1 MTDLATQQPVVAGSA
16 DPAIAERDPEL
27 VRRLEDHRREIAG
40 YCYRML
46 GSTFE
51 TDDAVQETM
60 VRAWRA
66 LPRFDGR
73 SSLRTWLYRIATN
86 VCLDALN
93 GRNRRALPMDFGPAS
108 PPIESSLG
116 SPRAESL
123 WIQPVPD
130 RAVLAGGDPADLAL
144 ERDSIRLAF
153 VAALQ
158 HLPPRQRAVLILR
171 EVLRWSAAEVS
182 ELLNTTVASVNSA
195 LQRARATLAAAGPG
209 SDDRF
214 DPMDRA
220 QTELL
225 ERYVAAFTAYDI
237 TSLVELLQE
246 EATASMPPY
255 QLWLDG
261 REDIARWHLGPG
273 AGCSG
278 SVLVPVQASGSAAF
292 AHYRPSPDGHLP
304 FAIQVLELTDSRI
317 SRITYFLDT
326 SLFERFGLPAR
337 MSAPAQSDSGP
348 QQ

>member
-1 MTDLATQQPVVAGSA
+1 MTDLANARPAVATIPGAPVPDQNS
-16 DPAIAERDPEL
+16 DL
-27 VRRLEDHRREIAG
+27 VQRLEDYRRELAG

-86 VCLDALN
+86 VCLDLLS
-93 GRNRRALPMDFGPAS
+93 GRQRRALPMDFGPAS
-108 PPIESSLG
+108 PPIASSLG
-116 SPRAESL
+116 RPLTESV

-130 RAVLAGGDPADLAL
+130 GSVLRNGDPAEVAM

-153 VAALQ
+153 IAALQ

-171 EVLRWSAAEVS
+171 EVLRWSAVEVS

-195 LQRARATLAAAGPG
+195 LQRARATLAAAGPAT
-209 SDDRF
+209 DDRF
-214 DPMDRA
+214 DPMDQA
-220 QTELL
+220 HKELL
-225 ERYVAAFTAYDI
+225 DKYVAAFTAYDI
-237 TSLVELLQE
+237 TSLVDLLHE
-246 EATASMPPY
+246 DATASMPPY

-261 REDIARWHLGPG
+261 RTDIARWHLGPG

-278 SVLVPVQASGSAAF
+278 SVLVPVRASGSAAF
-292 AHYRPSPDGHLP
+292 AHYRPSPTGHRP
-304 FAIQVLELTDSRI
+304 FAIQVLELTDRRI
-317 SRITYFLDT
+317 SKITYFLDT
-326 SLFERFGLPAR
+326 DLFQRFGLPATR
-337 MSAPAQSDSGP
+337 
-348 QQ
+348 